1 MPYASPMLLKTTKYI
16 IIVCDDEELCQ
27 QLDQS
32 LKEQPPVARTTIV
45 NTLEQ
50 LKELV
55 RQELPDTILLYL
67 VQPQCAPAQWIRKIR
82 NEKSMDNIPIHSY
95 SGRPD
100 APDLRE
106 LLT

>member
-1 MPYASPMLLKTTKYI
+1 MPLKTKKYI

-32 LKEQPPVARTTIV
+32 LKEQPPLARTAIV
-45 NTLEQ
+45 NTFEQ
-50 LKELV
+50 LHELV
-55 RQELPDTILLYL
+55 AQETPDTILLYL
-67 VQPQCAPAQWIRKIR
+67 VQPECAPAQWIKQIR
-82 NEKSMDNIPIHSY
+82 NAKTMDNIPILSY
-95 SGRPD
+95 SGEPD